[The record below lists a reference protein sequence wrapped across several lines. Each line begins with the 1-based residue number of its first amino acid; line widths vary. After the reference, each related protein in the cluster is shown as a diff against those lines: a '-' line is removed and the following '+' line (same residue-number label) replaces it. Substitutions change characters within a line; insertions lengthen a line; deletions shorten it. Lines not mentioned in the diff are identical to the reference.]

1 MTFFTTTLTSGSLTI
16 NKEDGVSLISIVTDS
31 TSGSCTV
38 LGGGTFQGMSS
49 TPTPLS
55 MGQGA
60 NFVSTNPQYSLSQLT
75 ITWIAGSI
83 EIIIGY

>member
-16 NKEDGVSLISIVTDS
+16 NQSDGVSVISIITNP

-49 TPTPLS
+49 TPSPLS
-55 MGQGA
+55 NGQGA
-60 NFVSTNPQYSLSQLT
+60 NFVSTSPQFSLSQLT
-75 ITWIAGSI
+75 ITWVAGSI

>member
-38 LGGGTFQGMSS
+38 LGGGTFQGIAS

-60 NFVSTNPQYSLSQLT
+60 NFVSTSPQFSLSQLT
-75 ITWIAGSI
+75 ITWVAGNVD
-83 EIIIGY
+83 IIIGY